1 MSKQNGKKK
10 SFSTKVLLV
19 GIIFLLLSLVWLNL
33 TAAVK
38 MAPFDVATSGGEH
51 WGVAAG
57 TFWFWRMF
65 AADPGWSGTGQMHWG
80 NEDIWS
86 LLIVTFCYVISILF
100 VLGVVFAIIGKK
112 VKKNLPALLGLVL
125 AGWYLAYICAM
136 IIVPLNR
143 GWIWRSAY
151 FEWMV
156 VAVLAIISFLSFAL
170 VPVLNLLNAAAD
182 AVKKEEPQEEEEEKK
197 EEPVGLTEDE
207 VREIVRDELGKQEKD
222 EEPAEE
228 EPEEGMT
235 EDQVREIVREELSHY
250 EVVTEDEPEEEK
262 PAEDENLAKEEEV
275 VEEEPAAEEPV
286 EEEPAEEEPAEE
298 AEEEADEE
306 EGDDEEGE
314 EDGEEAEAEG
324 EAGPDDPFAKLRT
337 KRRRASFETKLKKSE
352 EDLRH
357 KYYDLRDYIK
367 SYGVNPRI
375 SIPGV
380 TFSAHRE
387 KFVFLTINGKHI
399 KACFALNPDDYANT
413 PIPVD
418 RNEAKK
424 YEDLPLAFKVKS
436 DLSFRRACKLVDDL
450 MAAKGIAKPEE
461 KK

>member
-112 VKKNLPALLGLVL
+112 VKKNLPALLGLVV
-125 AGWYLAYICAM
+125 AGWYLGYICAM
-136 IIVPLNR
+136 IVVPLNR

-182 AVKKEEPQEEEEEKK
+182 AVKKEEPQEEEKK
-197 EEPVGLTEDE
+197 EEEPVGLTEEE

-250 EVVTEDEPEEEK
+250 EVVTEEEPEEEK

-286 EEEPAEEEPAEE
+286 EEEPAEE
-298 AEEEADEE
+298 AEEEADEK
-306 EGDDEEGE
+306 EGDDEEGEE

>member
-1 MSKQNGKKK
+1 MSKNNGKKK
-10 SFSTKVLLV
+10 SFSTKALIV
-19 GIIFLLLSLVWLNL
+19 GCIFLVLSVVWLNL
-33 TAAVK
+33 TAAVN
-38 MAPFDVATSGGEH
+38 MAPFDAKVGGEH
-51 WGVAAG
+51 WGVLAG

-65 AADPGWSGTGQMHWG
+65 EADPGWGGLGQMHWG

-86 LLIVTFCYVISILF
+86 LLIITFCYVISILF
-100 VLGVVFAIIGKK
+100 VLGVVFAILGKK
-112 VKKNLPALLGLVL
+112 VKKNLPALLGMIIT
-125 AGWYLAYICAM
+125 GWYLAYICAM

-156 VAVLAIISFLSFAL
+156 VAVLTIIAFLSFGL

-182 AVKKEEPQEEEEEKK
+182 AVKNEEPAEEKK
-197 EEPVGLTEDE
+197 EETAGLTEEE
-207 VREIVRDELGKQEKD
+207 VREIVRDELGKQEK
-222 EEPAEE
+222 EE
-228 EPEEGMT
+228 EPEEEEEEEEGMT
-235 EDQVREIVREELSHY
+235 EDQVRDIVREELSHY
-250 EVVTEDEPEEEK
+250 EVVEEDKEEEPEPEPEAEKVEEE
-262 PAEDENLAKEEEV
+262 PEPEPEPEV
-275 VEEEPAAEEPV
+275 VEEKAEEEPV
-286 EEEPAEEEPAEE
+286 EEEPAEEEP
-298 AEEEADEE
+298 EEEEPE
-306 EGDDEEGE
+306 EGDEDADAEEGDVE
-314 EDGEEAEAEG
+314 VEG
-324 EAGPDDPFAKLRT
+324 EAGPDDPFAKLRS
-337 KRRRASFETKLKKSE
+337 KRRRASFETKLKKSD

-367 SYGVNPRI
+367 SYGVNLRI
-375 SIPGV
+375 SIPGA

-387 KFVFLTINGKHI
+387 KFAFLTINGKHI

-413 PIPVD
+413 PIPVE

-424 YEDLPLAFKVKS
+424 FEDLPLAFKVKS

>member
-112 VKKNLPALLGLVL
+112 VKKNLPALLGLVV
-125 AGWYLAYICAM
+125 AGWYLGYICAM
-136 IIVPLNR
+136 IVVPLNR

-182 AVKKEEPQEEEEEKK
+182 AVKKEEPQEEEKK
-197 EEPVGLTEDE
+197 EEEPVGLTEEE

-250 EVVTEDEPEEEK
+250 EVVTEEEPEEEK

-286 EEEPAEEEPAEE
+286 EEEPAEE

-306 EGDDEEGE
+306 EGDDEEGEE